1 MSPKLTI
8 IDLEAGFPDRI
19 QALRKLE
26 SALAEARE
34 KQVSVMKIV
43 HGYGSSGVG
52 GILRPVVRNFLRQ
65 AKERGDIRLFVT
77 GESFSSFDQR
87 SKDLIHEAPQ
97 LLLDSDLGGGNN
109 GITLVLL

>member
-1 MSPKLTI
+1 MVPAE
-8 IDLEAGFPDRI
+8 LE
-19 QALRKLE
+19 
-26 SALAEARE
+26 
-34 KQVSVMKIV
+34 
-43 HGYGSSGVG
+43 GYY
-52 GILRPVVRNFLRQ
+52 VRLCEIFLRQ

-97 LLLDSDLGGGNN
+97 LLLDSDLGRANK

>member
-8 IDLEAGFPDRI
+8 VDLEAGLPDRVR
-19 QALRKLE
+19 ALRRLE
-26 SALAEARE
+26 TALAEAR
-34 KQVSVMKIV
+34 KKRVTVMKIV

-52 GILRPVVRNFLRQ
+52 GILRPVVRNFLRH
-65 AKERGDIRLFVT
+65 AREKGDIRLFVT

-87 SKDLIHEAPQ
+87 SKDLIHQAPL
-97 LLLDSDLGGGNN
+97 LLLDSDLGGANK

>member
-8 IDLEAGFPDRI
+8 VDLEAGFPDRI

-97 LLLDSDLGGGNN
+97 LLLDSDFGGNK